1 MLNVFVESVAK
12 QYAFDVMPQR
22 KVFEMFYICNG
33 ALQPKTSF
41 GRSIVITII
50 IAYILRQF
58 AVTCSTT
65 TATATLMCFQCSI
78 LYALYRKD
86 KRKTI
91 ADDVSVLLLY
101 LLTKILNI
109 TFSTSSYNFNVCK
122 HIFHIYIHFH
132 YDTLHTCCFAPN
144 RKLYQLRKYFFLTS
158 IGNLQVK

>member
-1 MLNVFVESVAK
+1 MYAVCLLLTEKYENPLNIKIFSESDNGMLLQRNNFLEKRTSKKWSDLNNSQNAKHCLLNVFVESVAK

-78 LYALYRKD
+78 LCALQ
-86 KRKTI
+86 KR
-91 ADDVSVLLLY
+91 
-101 LLTKILNI
+101 
-109 TFSTSSYNFNVCK
+109 
-122 HIFHIYIHFH
+122 
-132 YDTLHTCCFAPN
+132 
-144 RKLYQLRKYFFLTS
+144 
-158 IGNLQVK
+158 